1 MPEQHRTDEDLVV
14 VGAGA
19 AGLLAAA
26 RAAERGLRTLVL
38 EKNRKPG
45 VKILM
50 SGGTRCN
57 LTHATDARGIVE
69 AFGRP
74 GRFLHSALARLSPQ
88 DLVDLFHRE
97 GLPPKIE
104 STGKIFPASD
114 RALDVLSALL
124 ARLKRSGAVLA
135 CEEPVLEIG
144 GPDSSG
150 FRLVTPRRTIQA
162 ANLLLTTGGRSYP
175 GCGTTGDGY
184 AWSAAGGHTIVPP
197 RPALV
202 PLRTD
207 AAWVTSL
214 TGLTVPD
221 VLVRIQPDANAEDSS
236 VVQRAPKAKNGG
248 ILAECRGSF
257 LFTHFGLSGPAVLNV
272 SREVSGHPHPETL
285 RVVCDFLPS
294 VPEPE
299 LEAFLARQCAE
310 AGKRQLVSILLA
322 WDGEVRPEISTVET
336 ASPQPGIMRRLAE
349 AMIVQA
355 GLDPQRRAAEIGKAD
370 RRRLLLA
377 IKRLSIP
384 ISGSLGF
391 QKAEVTAGGVSLDEV
406 DSRSMQS
413 KLVPHLFFAG
423 ELLDLDGPI
432 GGYNFQAAFSTGY
445 LAAESVELRENVE
458 LHENRS

>member
-1 MPEQHRTDEDLVV
+1 MCQQRRTDEDLVV

-26 RAAERGLRTLVL
+26 RAAQRGLRTLVL

-88 DLVDLFHRE
+88 DLVEIFHQE
-97 GLPPKIE
+97 GLPTKVE
-104 STGKIFPASD
+104 LNGKIFPATD
-114 RALDVLSALL
+114 RALDVLGALL
-124 ARLKRSGAVLA
+124 ARLKRSGAILA
-135 CEEPVLEIG
+135 CEEPVLEVG
-144 GPDSSG
+144 GPDSEG
-150 FRLVTPRRTIQA
+150 FRLVTPRRTIRA

-184 AWSAAGGHTIVPP
+184 AWAAAWGHAIVPP

-221 VLVRIQPDANAEDSS
+221 VLVRIMPGPDPGGAGSADGS
-236 VVQRAPKAKNGG
+236 QKAKKGN

-272 SREVSGHPHPETL
+272 SREVSGHAQPETL

-299 LEAFLARQCAE
+299 LEAQLARQCAE
-310 AGKRQLVSILLA
+310 AGKRQLVSVLLA
-322 WDGEVRPEISTVET
+322 CGAGVPPATSAAET
-336 ASPQPGIMRRLAE
+336 AAPQPVILRRLAE
-349 AMIVQA
+349 AMIIQA
-355 GLDPQRRAAEIGKAD
+355 GLDPERRAAEIGKAD
-370 RRRLLLA
+370 RQRLLVA

-391 QKAEVTAGGVSLDEV
+391 QKAEVTAGGVSLEDV

-413 KLVPHLFFAG
+413 KRVPRLFFAG

-432 GGYNFQAAFSTGY
+432 GGYNFQAAFSTGH
-445 LAAESVELRENVE
+445 LAAESVELG
-458 LHENRS
+458 

>member
-1 MPEQHRTDEDLVV
+1 MV

-57 LTHATDARGIVE
+57 LTHATDARGIIE

-88 DLVDLFHRE
+88 DLVEIFHRE
-97 GLPPKIE
+97 GLCTKVEP
-104 STGKIFPASD
+104 TGKIFPASD
-114 RALDVLSALL
+114 RALDVLNALL

-144 GPDSSG
+144 GPDSLG
-150 FRLVTPRRTIQA
+150 FRLVTPRRTILA
-162 ANLLLTTGGRSYP
+162 SKLLLTTGGRSYP
-175 GCGTTGDGY
+175 RCGTTGDGY
-184 AWSAAGGHTIVPP
+184 AWAAEWGHAIVPP

-221 VLVRIQPDANAEDSS
+221 VLVRILPGAEEGNSGP
-236 VVQRAPKAKNGG
+236 AG
-248 ILAECRGSF
+248 ILAQCRGSF

-294 VPEPE
+294 IPEPE
-299 LEAFLARQCAE
+299 LEASLARECAA
-310 AGKRQLVSILLA
+310 AGKRQLLSVLPACGAGVPPAMLA
-322 WDGEVRPEISTVET
+322 SATLAAET
-336 ASPQPGIMRRLAE
+336 AAPQPGIIRRLAE

-355 GLDPQRRAAEIGKAD
+355 GLDPERRAAEIGKAD
-370 RRRLLLA
+370 RKRLLAA

-391 QKAEVTAGGVSLDEV
+391 QKAEVTAGGVSLVEV

-413 KLVPHLFFAG
+413 KLVPRLFFAG
-423 ELLDLDGPI
+423 EILDLDGPI

-445 LAAESVELRENVE
+445 LAAESVELG
-458 LHENRS
+458 